1 MIQFLNFTGL
11 HLLQF
16 HDIPDRQKPFDG
28 RVCVFSGAMDT
39 IAAAHM
45 KSTMAELRANASTS
59 NPGNT
64 VEQSAAVRKATEDK
78 LSSGQKEFDRKHK
91 RNSQKVDK
99 LSNELDE
106 FDLSSLSKQVTRSS
120 YKPQHRLYFLYC
132 LYLYLRGS
140 EVSSKCWTSSKIQ
153 PQTD

>member
-1 MIQFLNFTGL
+1 MIQLLNFTGL

-28 RVCVFSGAMDT
+28 HVCVFSGAMDT

-45 KSTMAELRANASTS
+45 QSTMAELRANASTS

-64 VEQSAAVRKATEDK
+64 VEQSATVRKATEDK

-91 RNSQKVDK
+91 RNSQKLDR
-99 LSNELDE
+99 LSTELDE
-106 FDLSSLSKQVTRSS
+106 LDMSPLSNQVTRSS
-120 YKPQHRLYFLYC
+120 
-132 LYLYLRGS
+132 
-140 EVSSKCWTSSKIQ
+140 
-153 PQTD
+153 